1 LRAVCRDSDV
11 ERLIPQRLLGVRE
24 SIDAALGKVAV
35 GRVETSWTDAGLIA
49 GDPDWAGRATFVHR
63 EETQVEASVDE
74 VFRSVCRIGG
84 RHGWYAADFLWR
96 LRGLMDR
103 LVGGPGLDRG
113 RRSAEQIRHGDAL
126 DFWRVTGIERN
137 LSLTL
142 RAEMK
147 VPGEAVL
154 EFQIR
159 KIEHIPGMTW
169 LAQIARFKPRGL
181 GGVLYWYSVLPF
193 HGIVFRGMV
202 RGIRRA
208 AEANAA
214 TEQTGCHESG

>member
-1 LRAVCRDSDV
+1 M
-11 ERLIPQRLLGVRE
+11 
-24 SIDAALGKVAV
+24 
-35 GRVETSWTDAGLIA
+35 
-49 GDPDWAGRATFVHR
+49 
-63 EETQVEASVDE
+63 EASAEE

-113 RRSAEQIRHGDAL
+113 RRNAEQIRHGDAL

-137 LSLTL
+137 RSLTL

-154 EFQIR
+154 EFRVRQI
-159 KIEHIPGMTW
+159 ENIPGMTW
-169 LAQIARFKPRGL
+169 LAQIARFKPKGL
-181 GGVLYWYSVLPF
+181 GGILYWYSVLPF

-202 RGIRRA
+202 EGIRRA
-208 AEANAA
+208 AEIQAVGARPNRRD
-214 TEQTGCHESG
+214 SS